1 MPGLSQ
7 RQLCEH
13 FGWDYRI
20 IARTAKAQGLST
32 HAYLQQK
39 TGWILKQERYYPIS
53 QSKIPPKINHESFKE
68 QSL

>member
-13 FGWDYRI
+13 FGWDYKT
-20 IARTAKAQGLST
+20 IARTAKALGLST

-39 TGWILKQERYYPIS
+39 TGWNLVQEKYYP
-53 QSKIPPKINHESFKE
+53 PE
-68 QSL
+68 QNFDQN